1 MYTFCQYRFNLMWSF
16 IYLGFFLHIIK
27 TFMSP
32 VATFV
37 HITQLLNKQY
47 VCLRNMYESQ
57 YFLIGGQIPAE
68 KNN

>member
-1 MYTFCQYRFNLMWSF
+1 
-16 IYLGFFLHIIK
+16 
-27 TFMSP
+27 MSP

-47 VCLRNMYESQ
+47 VCLRSMYESQ

-68 KNN
+68 KKQLEPS